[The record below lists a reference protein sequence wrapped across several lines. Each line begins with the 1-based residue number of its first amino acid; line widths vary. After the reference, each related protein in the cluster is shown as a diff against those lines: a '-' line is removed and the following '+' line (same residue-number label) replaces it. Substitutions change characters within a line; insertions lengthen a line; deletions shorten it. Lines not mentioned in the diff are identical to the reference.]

1 LRDLGDDNRGFFNGW
16 KRFDGIEGGE
26 TGVGRTLA
34 NKKEIVAEL
43 QQQLSESELAVV
55 IEYKGLS
62 VAEIT
67 DLRNRLREKG
77 AFCKVTKNTLM
88 RIAVDGDETWQPMQ
102 EFLKDSSAFLLLKDD
117 LGGAI
122 KAYQSFQK
130 DTKKTELRGGV
141 MEGRALSQDDVKAIA
156 DLPSKEE
163 LMARIAGALNA
174 NTTKLAVGINAV
186 PTKLA
191 VGVKEVPASL
201 GRALQAIAQKEDSEA
216 A

>member
-1 LRDLGDDNRGFFNGW
+1 M
-16 KRFDGIEGGE
+16 
-26 TGVGRTLA
+26 GRTLA

-55 IEYKGLS
+55 IDYKGLS